1 MNELFGILKATLEE
15 GFVYAILAY
24 GVYITYS
31 ILDFPDLSVDGTVP
45 LGAVLTGVLI
55 LQGFNP
61 WLCVLFS
68 FVVGALAGCVT
79 GLLNVKLKIRLCCA
93 ASL

>member
-68 FVVGALAGCVT
+68 FEIGRAHV
-79 GLLNVKLKIRLCCA
+79 
-93 ASL
+93 

>member
-55 LQGFNP
+55 LQGSIP
-61 WLCVLFS
+61 GYASCSPLWWARWL
-68 FVVGALAGCVT
+68 
-79 GLLNVKLKIRLCCA
+79 A
-93 ASL
+93 A

>member
-55 LQGFNP
+55 LSGLNP

-68 FVVGALAGCVT
+68 FVVGRGWLA
-79 GLLNVKLKIRLCCA
+79 A
-93 ASL
+93 

>member
-31 ILDFPDLSVDGTVP
+31 IFRIFPSTAP
-45 LGAVLTGVLI
+45 
-55 LQGFNP
+55 
-61 WLCVLFS
+61 CH
-68 FVVGALAGCVT
+68 
-79 GLLNVKLKIRLCCA
+79 
-93 ASL
+93 

>member
-1 MNELFGILKATLEE
+1 MIMSELFGILKATLEE

-55 LQGFNP
+55 LHVPLRVSG
-61 WLCVLFS
+61 
-68 FVVGALAGCVT
+68 
-79 GLLNVKLKIRLCCA
+79 
-93 ASL
+93 SLPFPD